1 MILLKKL
8 LKVYR
13 RSEVLLMK
21 AEEVLKIIKEM
32 ENSERNK
39 LLEQLAYE
47 YFGKKRY
54 TPEEIRKLNYIAMYG
69 DETEEE

>member
-1 MILLKKL
+1 
-8 LKVYR
+8 
-13 RSEVLLMK
+13 MK